1 MPWKSHNSFV
11 GTHVCA
17 ALCVEP
23 PAHLS
28 KSAVPLKGTAPEKQG
43 FACSCRFRNGG
54 WFWELQRNLLSSV
67 NDIRDDDASHST
79 DLWDLC
85 AQPLSPN
92 ILTECS
98 WFTFSKPLGTFN
110 LFYSSLARHCC
121 LRVSFDLV
129 SGASSLSAV
138 PGPDPRKQRHHK
150 PKGKPHE
157 RRNMENTRH

>member
-1 MPWKSHNSFV
+1 M
-11 GTHVCA
+11 CA

-28 KSAVPLKGTAPEKQG
+28 KSAVPLKGTAPERQG
-43 FACSCRFRNGG
+43 FACSCRFKNGG

-79 DLWDLC
+79 NLWDLC

-98 WFTFSKPLGTFN
+98 WFTFSKLLGMSN
-110 LFYSSLARHCC
+110 LFYSSLG
-121 LRVSFDLV
+121 LGLWSFVLV
-129 SGASSLSAV
+129 RS
-138 PGPDPRKQRHHK
+138 PWPRSPQATTSQTQ
-150 PKGKPHE
+150 GKPQE
-157 RRNMENTRH
+157 RQQQRKSKSKNGKNDTEKITKGRRH

>member
-1 MPWKSHNSFV
+1 M
-11 GTHVCA
+11 CA

-43 FACSCRFRNGG
+43 FACSCRFKNGG

-110 LFYSSLARHCC
+110 LFYSSLA
-121 LRVSFDLV
+121 

-138 PGPDPRKQRHHK
+138 PGPDHRK
-150 PKGKPHE
+150 
-157 RRNMENTRH
+157 